1 MSNSQSKF
9 VKQVLVEEAEYDR
22 LRQNHYRNYSPQ
34 IRTMDKLQE
43 FIYSTMM
50 RTDLDPQQ
58 KIDLCSGPR
67 QRFNQLREETA
78 TLNGDNTGKSSG
90 AAAPKV
96 PDKPVAKPKAEP
108 IVAEAKEEPMVADV
122 EKEPIVEKNEEV
134 KVDHPKVA
142 NRLMDLIGN
151 NPNIIRR
158 NDDNEMEINGH
169 AVPGT
174 NFDELYAN
182 LFSIHGTQHLPGMR
196 ELIGALRQ
204 LNVESGDI
212 VSHPIKAAYESA
224 VPRTGPLH
232 HNEKAVP
239 KAPKPKTKS
248 KRRSTS
254 PFEIDETEPS
264 KHATRSTTKY
274 NMPRKGLSNLPKNQ
288 QSGKG
293 ITFPPRILYVY

>member
-22 LRQNHYRNYSPQ
+22 LRQNHFRNYSPQ

-78 TLNGDNTGKSSG
+78 TLNGDNTSKSSG

-108 IVAEAKEEPMVADV
+108 IIAEAKEEPMVADV
-122 EKEPIVEKNEEV
+122 EEEPIVEKEEV
-134 KVDHPKVA
+134 KAVQPKVA
-142 NRLMDLIGN
+142 NKLMDLIGN

-158 NDDNEMEINGH
+158 NDDN
-169 AVPGT
+169 
-174 NFDELYAN
+174 D
-182 LFSIHGTQHLPGMR
+182 GMAMT
-196 ELIGALRQ
+196 IG
-204 LNVESGDI
+204 
-212 VSHPIKAAYESA
+212 
-224 VPRTGPLH
+224 
-232 HNEKAVP
+232 
-239 KAPKPKTKS
+239 
-248 KRRSTS
+248 
-254 PFEIDETEPS
+254 
-264 KHATRSTTKY
+264 
-274 NMPRKGLSNLPKNQ
+274 
-288 QSGKG
+288 
-293 ITFPPRILYVY
+293 